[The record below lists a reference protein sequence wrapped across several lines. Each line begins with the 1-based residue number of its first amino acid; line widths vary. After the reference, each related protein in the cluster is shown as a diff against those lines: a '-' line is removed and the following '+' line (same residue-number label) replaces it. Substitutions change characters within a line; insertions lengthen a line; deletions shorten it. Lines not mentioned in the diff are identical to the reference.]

1 MTNLKKYKNLVW
13 VEVAFWEEK
22 EILYF
27 EWTQEEF
34 RKKLQYDFVYFQN
47 LHRNV
52 LRSKI
57 KDFWPVKSEK
67 EKTREMKLSSLTS
80 EQKSK
85 VKEYIKNMQKN
96 IGREPTDIELDKM
109 IHKAVHWFTEE
120 EKQEKLDEK
129 GRKKTIEFI
138 RKMRE
143 RKEKTWKYF

>member
-1 MTNLKKYKNLVW
+1 MQEIEIKKELLAVK
-13 VEVAFWEEK
+13 VAFGLSI
-22 EILYF
+22 EIFYYDSSL
-27 EWTQEEF
+27 EEF
-34 RKKLQYDFVYFQN
+34 EQKLSWDFIYFPR
-47 LHRNV
+47 HKRNIPT
-52 LRSKI
+52 SMI
-57 KDFWPVKSEK
+57 KDHWIVEWM
-67 EKTREMKLSSLTS
+67 EKTREIKMSSLTS